1 MKPGNLYDM
10 SATSQRRIIKQVE
23 ETIIGKF
30 NCDQTQALQIAQMYS
45 ARSTLNVTPSFINRK
60 RTNENP
66 ASNSSIHDSS
76 SSHLKITSQYKAW
89 NDTIRMAMYID
100 LILKP
105 LAASRGGKF
114 FLWMDNVSSHKTD
127 ILDAIFKEANIEVG
141 FFPPNMTQFL
151 QILDLIVNGA
161 LKAHIR
167 RTRGES
173 ILHYFRHYRDLY
185 NAELEKPADARIMPQ
200 WSPPKPTVQEC
211 ILELIHV
218 MYDSESKFSTQRF
231 KDNVQK
237 TFLNT
242 GTFPKDDG
250 TFTRFSFEPSGGTT
264 SIAPTGTNEKYSKC
278 QSEIEESQG
287 NDLYTCEFQ
296 DVIENWIFD
305 ESLDDFDVDIFDSD
319 TLQLQE

>member
-1 MKPGNLYDM
+1 MTIPGEVTGDNDNETM
-10 SATSQRRIIKQVE
+10 E
-23 ETIIGKF
+23 ESKK
-30 NCDQTQALQIAQMYS
+30 
-45 ARSTLNVTPSFINRK
+45 RK
-60 RTNENP
+60 RKGPTGKRKKNKG
-66 ASNSSIHDSS
+66 ASAEPTRLLLQGEGVISDDVEVTQSIHKVKYLHNRDSGCI
-76 SSHLKITSQYKAW
+76 ITSQYKAW
-89 NDTIRMAMYID
+89 NDTVRMAMYID

-114 FLWMDNVSSHKTD
+114 FLWMDNASSHKTD
-127 ILDAIFKEANIEVG
+127 ILDDIFKEANIEVG

-185 NAELEKPADARIMPQ
+185 NAEMEKPADARIMPR

-237 TFLNT
+237 SFLNT
-242 GTFPKDDG
+242 GTFPNDDG
-250 TFTRFSFEPSGGTT
+250 TFTRFSFEPSGGTI
-264 SIAPTGTNEKYSKC
+264 SIPPTGTSEKYSKC

-287 NDLYTCEFQ
+287 NEQYTCEFQ
-296 DVIENWIFD
+296 DIIENWIFD
-305 ESLDDFDVDIFDSD
+305 ESLDDFDQDIFDND
-319 TLQLQE
+319 PLQSEE

>member
-1 MKPGNLYDM
+1 
-10 SATSQRRIIKQVE
+10 
-23 ETIIGKF
+23 
-30 NCDQTQALQIAQMYS
+30 
-45 ARSTLNVTPSFINRK
+45 
-60 RTNENP
+60 
-66 ASNSSIHDSS
+66 
-76 SSHLKITSQYKAW
+76 
-89 NDTIRMAMYID
+89 MYID

-173 ILHYFRHYRDLY
+173 ILQYFRHYRDLY
-185 NAELEKPADARIMPQ
+185 NAEMEKPADARIMPR
-200 WSPPKPTVQEC
+200 WCPPKPTAQEC

-218 MYDSESKFSTQRF
+218 MYDSESTFSTQRF

-237 TFLNT
+237 SFRST

-287 NDLYTCEFQ
+287 NELYTCEFQ

-305 ESLDDFDVDIFDSD
+305 ESLDDFDIDIFDND
-319 TLQLQE
+319 TFQLEE